1 MASAEPTP
9 LEVLIERLS
18 HVVKDRKPVKCEP
31 MPSAPA
37 AVENPQFPTV
47 YVPPA
52 KPVDTPTKL
61 GITPNILPEASPNL
75 HLLSGAH

>member
-37 AVENPQFPTV
+37 PVENPQFPTV
-47 YVPPA
+47 YVPPV
-52 KPVDTPTKL
+52 KPVDTPTQL
-61 GITPNILPEASPNL
+61 AIAPNVRPEAQPNL
-75 HLLSGAH
+75 HPLSGVH